1 MKAKSKE
8 RRSAAIDVAAFSDI
22 AFLLIIFFI
31 LTVTFTKPFGHGL
44 EIPSGSSD
52 ESRKDQKQLTI
63 NLRPG
68 EILFGEKG
76 EKVTLERLREL
87 LMTQKFDEKKA
98 EERMVLLE
106 CSRELPYGEY
116 FPVVMA
122 ITESRGVLA
131 LLDEE
136 GGGAK

>member
-1 MKAKSKE
+1 MKARKRE
-8 RRSAAIDVAAFSDI
+8 LPSASIDVGAFSDI

-31 LTVTFTKPFGHGL
+31 LTTSFLKPFGHGL

-52 ESRKDQKQLTI
+52 ESRKDQKQLTV

-76 EKVTLERLREL
+76 EKVTFERLREL
-87 LMTQKFDEKKA
+87 LLAQKFEDKKA

-106 CSRELPYGEY
+106 CN
-116 FPVVMA
+116 
-122 ITESRGVLA
+122 
-131 LLDEE
+131 EE
-136 GGGAK
+136 

>member
-1 MKAKSKE
+1 MKATKRKLP
-8 RRSAAIDVAAFSDI
+8 SARIDVGAFSDI

-31 LTVTFTKPFGHGL
+31 LTTSFVKPFGHGL

-52 ESRKDQKQLTI
+52 ESRKDQKQLTV

-68 EILFGEKG
+68 QILYGEKG
-76 EKVTLERLREL
+76 EKVTFERLREL
-87 LMTQKFDEKKA
+87 LLAERFAEKKA
-98 EERMVLLE
+98 EERMVLIE
-106 CSRELPYGEY
+106 CSRDLPYEEY

-122 ITESRGVLA
+122 ISESGGVLA

-136 GGGAK
+136 GGGPQ